1 MPSSIPP
8 PKSYEVALA
17 RKFQAHTCPTIPL
30 LKLVTRLDSEK
41 DGFISPDNLKTG
53 IRSMWGQTLSSE
65 EIQTI
70 FYRLSLLQN
79 ENNRHPIKINY
90 LDFKKYL
97 EQTLHS
103 GDNSLSSKQYGASLT
118 YASGTSSRDNY
129 ITYKTTTNINPAT
142 PNPKKLAQLRTRLY
156 QILTRHSTSSSTTAT
171 FLSIDIDRT
180 NVITPSNFLSYCTK
194 MNLSLTLSQYQALC
208 GNHYKKIGM
217 NLKEFCSF
225 VEWLGHENRGVRNS
239 MCYDPDL
246 LGDCSSED
254 QENEGN
260 EIIPLSE

>member
-41 DGFISPDNLKTG
+41 DGLISPDNLKTG
-53 IRSMWGQTLSSE
+53 IKSMWGQTLSSE

-70 FYRLSLLQN
+70 FYRLSFLQN
-79 ENNRHPIKINY
+79 ENNRHPTKINY
-90 LDFKKYL
+90 LDFKYL

-103 GDNSLSSKQYGASLT
+103 GDSSLSSKQYGASLK
-118 YASGTSSRDNY
+118 YAIGTLSRDDS
-129 ITYKTTTNINPAT
+129 TTHKTISNINTPT
-142 PNPKKLAQLRTRLY
+142 PNPKKLTQLRTRLY

-208 GNHYKKIGM
+208 GSHYKEIGM

-225 VEWLGHENRGVRNS
+225 VEWLGHENRGIRNS
-239 MCYDPDL
+239 MCYDPDVL
-246 LGDCSSED
+246 DDCSSED
-254 QENEGN
+254 RENEGN
-260 EIIPLSE
+260 ELVPASE

>member
-1 MPSSIPP
+1 
-8 PKSYEVALA
+8 
-17 RKFQAHTCPTIPL
+17 
-30 LKLVTRLDSEK
+30 VTRLDSEK
-41 DGFISPDNLKTG
+41 DGLISPDNLKTG
-53 IRSMWGQTLSSE
+53 IKSMWGQTLSSE
-65 EIQTI
+65 EIETI
-70 FYRLSLLQN
+70 FYRLSFLQN
-79 ENNRHPIKINY
+79 ENNRHPTKINY

-103 GDNSLSSKQYGASLT
+103 GDNSLSSKQYGASIT
-118 YASGTSSRDNY
+118 YASGTSSRDNS
-129 ITYKTTTNINPAT
+129 TAHKTISNINTPT

-194 MNLSLTLSQYQALC
+194 MNLPLTLSQYQALC
-208 GNHYKKIGM
+208 GSHYKDIGM

-239 MCYDPDL
+239 MCYDPDVL
-246 LGDCSSED
+246 DDCSSED

-260 EIIPLSE
+260 EVIPVNE